1 MISMIQEVAPRLV
14 AGESALLVVD
24 LQEKLIPAM
33 DDAESRLA
41 AAIRMI
47 RAARILR
54 VPTLITEQYPA
65 GLGRTAPA
73 VRDALGDAPAIEK
86 MCFTACGE
94 PVQQR
99 LRERGAGSVIVIG
112 IEAHV
117 CVQQTVLDLL
127 RQRYRPYVCA
137 DAVTSRRPLDR
148 ETALGRMRQAGA
160 IITTTESVMYEI
172 MGEAGTETF
181 KQILKIV
188 R

>member
-1 MISMIQEVAPRLV
+1 MIQELAPRLM

-33 DDAESRLA
+33 DDAEACVA
-41 AAIRMI
+41 AAVRMI
-47 RAARILR
+47 RAARVLG
-54 VPTLITEQYPA
+54 VATLLTEQYPA

-73 VRDALGDAPAIEK
+73 VRTALGETAAVEK
-86 MCFTACGE
+86 MCFTACAQ

-99 LRERGAGSVIVIG
+99 LRELRSSSVIVVG

-127 RQRYRPYVCA
+127 RLRYRPYVCA

-148 ETALGRMRQAGA
+148 ETALLRMRQAGA
-160 IITTTESVMYEI
+160 ILTTTESVIYEI